1 MGFEFE
7 RAVAVMPQ
15 QIRRR
20 PVFARVYAG
29 LFEPGLERAGVAEY
43 RRRLLAGLSGRVVEV
58 GAGHGPNFGFYPP
71 EVTRVAAV
79 EPEPLLRARAVRAAE
94 EAPVPVEVID
104 GAAERLVFGAGEFD
118 AAVACMTLC
127 SVADPAVAL
136 AELARVVK
144 PGGRLRF
151 FEHVRSES
159 ARIRRVQR
167 AVDATVWPLL
177 VGGCHTGRDLLSA
190 LGAAGF
196 TVTEV
201 ERFRFPDTAFPSP
214 AAEHVLGTA
223 VLGSRGEDLS

>member
-1 MGFEFE
+1 
-7 RAVAVMPQ
+7 MPQ
-15 QIRRR
+15 QVRRR

-29 LFEPGLERAGVAEY
+29 LFEPGLDRAGVAEH

-58 GAGHGPNFGFYPP
+58 GAGHGPNFGYYPP
-71 EVTRVAAV
+71 GVTGVVAV
-79 EPEPLLRARAVRAAE
+79 EPQPLLRARTVRATE

-104 GAAERLVFGAGEFD
+104 GAAEQLPFDEGEFD

-127 SVADPAVAL
+127 SVTDPAVAL

-159 ARIRRVQR
+159 PRMRRVQR
-167 AVDATVWPLL
+167 VVDATVWPLL
-177 VGGCHTGRDLLSA
+177 VGGCHTGRDLLST
-190 LGAAGF
+190 LDAAGF
-196 TVTEV
+196 TITEV
-201 ERFRFPDTAFPSP
+201 DRFRFPDTAFPSP

-223 VLGSRGEDLS
+223 VLTSCGEGLR